1 MIIAHLPLPL
11 ELMLD
16 IIDYL
21 IPHVSPIDSD
31 EELRRQPQILR
42 GSREM
47 ILEPA
52 SHNRYSDLKALRL

>member
-1 MIIAHLPLPL
+1 
-11 ELMLD
+11 MLD

-21 IPHVSPIDSD
+21 TPPVSSIDSD
-31 EELRRQPQILR
+31 EELQRQPQILR

-52 SHNRYSDLKALRL
+52 RHNRYSDLKALRL